1 MTGLIFWNSEVLCM
15 EKSRKADFV
24 ERSEWTGCADGSR
37 IVVKAGT
44 ALLTGGGEH
53 IDIEVIAALVGQL
66 ARLHSRGSEMLLVSS
81 GAIAAGRRVLGVS
94 AEGNNLPLK
103 QALAAVGQGH
113 LMHTYEQLFSWQ
125 QIPIAQGLISQR
137 DISDRLGYIN
147 IRNALMELAR
157 RRVVPIINE
166 NDVVAIE
173 ELSGEVFGDNDR
185 LSALVANLVDADLLI
200 IVGSVGGLYTAD
212 PGIDPD
218 ARLIPVVERVSEEE
232 VHRLGGPSLD
242 ALGRGGMRT
251 KLQAARM
258 AANSG
263 VDVFIAN
270 GRTPNVIER
279 IAGGEH
285 LGTYFPAR
293 GGRMESRKRW
303 MLSGLSIK
311 GQIGVDDG
319 AARVLQRRH
328 GSLLPAGIVATDG
341 AFRRGDLVSI
351 VDGESVQVGLGITN
365 YSARE
370 VAEIKGKHSRHI
382 ADILGVT
389 YGDEVVHRNNM
400 VIV

>member
-1 MTGLIFWNSEVLCM
+1 MDSQRLRVTCALKPQDSTAT
-15 EKSRKADFV
+15 SP
-24 ERSEWTGCADGSR
+24 STWTGCADGSR
-37 IVVKAGT
+37 IVCGSRVVVKAGT

-53 IDIEVIAALVGQL
+53 IDIEVVAALVGQI

-81 GAIAAGRRVLGVS
+81 GAVAAGRRVLGVS
-94 AEGNNLPLK
+94 NEGSNLPLK

-125 QIPIAQGLISQR
+125 DIPIAQGLISQR

-173 ELSGEVFGDNDR
+173 ELAGDVFGDNDR

-212 PGIDPD
+212 PNIDVD
-218 ARLIPVVERVSEEE
+218 ARLIPVVERVSDE
-232 VHRLGGPSLD
+232 VQRLGGPSLD

-251 KLQAARM
+251 KLEAARM

-285 LGTYFPAR
+285 LGTYFPKR
-293 GGRMESRKRW
+293 VDSVESRKRW

-311 GQIGVDDG
+311 GEIGIDDG
-319 AARVLQRRH
+319 AARVLQRRN
-328 GSLLPAGIVATDG
+328 GSLLPAGITETNGVFG
-341 AFRRGDLVSI
+341 RGDLVS
-351 VDGESVQVGLGITN
+351 N
-365 YSARE
+365 HRE
-370 VAEIKGKHSRHI
+370 R
-382 ADILGVT
+382 
-389 YGDEVVHRNNM
+389 
-400 VIV
+400 

>member
-1 MTGLIFWNSEVLCM
+1 MLTRQGLDEAISSNW
-15 EKSRKADFV
+15 A
-24 ERSEWTGCADGSR
+24 GCLDGSR

-44 ALLTGGGEH
+44 ALLTGGGAH
-53 IDIEVIAALVGQL
+53 IDIEVLASLVGQI
-66 ARLHSRGSEMLLVSS
+66 ARLHSLGNEMLLVSS
-81 GAIAAGRRVLGVS
+81 GAVAAGRRVLGVS
-94 AEGNNLPLK
+94 SESGNLPLK

-125 QIPIAQGLISQR
+125 HIPIAQGLISQR

-157 RRVVPIINE
+157 LRVVPIINE

-200 IVGSVGGLYTAD
+200 ILGSVDGLFTAD
-212 PGIDPD
+212 PNIDPD
-218 ARLIPVVERVSEEE
+218 ARLISVVERVTDEE
-232 VHRLGGPSLD
+232 VSRLGGPSLD

-263 VDVFIAN
+263 VNVFIAN
-270 GRTPNVIER
+270 GRKPNVIER
-279 IAGGEH
+279 IAAGEH

-293 GGRMESRKRW
+293 VERIESRKRW
-303 MLSGLSIK
+303 MLSGLSVK
-311 GQIGVDDG
+311 GEIGVDDG
-319 AARVLQRRH
+319 AVRVLQRRH
-328 GSLLPAGIVATDG
+328 GSLLPAGIISTDG
-341 AFRRGDLVSI
+341 MFQRGDLVSI
-351 VDGESVQVGLGITN
+351 VSVDNVQIGMGITN
-365 YSARE
+365 YSSAE
-370 VAEIKGKHSRHI
+370 VAEIKGKHSQYI
-382 ADILGVT
+382 SDILGVT

>member
-1 MTGLIFWNSEVLCM
+1 ML
-15 EKSRKADFV
+15 KSQESAASTSSK
-24 ERSEWTGCADGSR
+24 WTGCADGSR

-53 IDIEVIAALVGQL
+53 IDIEVMAALVGQI
-66 ARLHSRGSEMLLVSS
+66 ARLHSQGSEMLLVSS
-81 GAIAAGRRVLGVS
+81 GAVAAGRRVLGVS
-94 AEGNNLPLK
+94 AEGSNLPLK

-173 ELSGEVFGDNDR
+173 ELTGEVFGDNDR
-185 LSALVANLVDADLLI
+185 LSALVANLVDADLLV

-212 PGIDPD
+212 PSIDPA
-218 ARLIPVVERVSEEE
+218 ARLIPVVERLTEED
-232 VHRLGGPSLD
+232 VQSLGGPSLD

-251 KLQAARM
+251 KLQAAQM

-263 VDVFIAN
+263 VDVLIAN

-285 LGTYFPAR
+285 LGTFFPKR
-293 GGRMESRKRW
+293 VGSVESRKRW

-311 GQIGVDDG
+311 GEIGIDDG
-319 AARVLQRRH
+319 AVRVLQRRN
-328 GSLLPAGIVATDG
+328 GSLLPAGITEANG
-341 AFRRGDLVSI
+341 MFGRGDLVSI
-351 VDGESVQVGLGITN
+351 VNGNSVQVGLGITN
-365 YSARE
+365 YSVAE
-370 VAEIKGKHSRHI
+370 VAAIKGRHSRYI

>member
-1 MTGLIFWNSEVLCM
+1 M
-15 EKSRKADFV
+15 
-24 ERSEWTGCADGSR
+24 
-37 IVVKAGT
+37 KAGT

-53 IDIEVIAALVGQL
+53 IDIEVMAALVGQI

-81 GAIAAGRRVLGVS
+81 GAVAAGRRVLGVS
-94 AEGNNLPLK
+94 NEGSNLPLK

-125 QIPIAQGLISQR
+125 RIPIAQGLISQR

-147 IRNALMELAR
+147 IRNALTELAR

-200 IVGSVGGLYTAD
+200 IVGSVDGLYTAD
-212 PGIDPD
+212 PSIDPD
-218 ARLIPVVERVSEEE
+218 ARLIPLVERLKDTE
-232 VHRLGGPSLD
+232 VQSLGGPSLD

-251 KLQAARM
+251 KLQAAQM
-258 AANSG
+258 ATNSG

-279 IAGGEH
+279 IAEGEH
-285 LGTYFPAR
+285 LGTFFSKR
-293 GGRMESRKRW
+293 VGSVESRKRW

-311 GQIGVDDG
+311 GEIGIDDG
-319 AARVLQRRH
+319 AVRVLRRRH
-328 GSLLPAGIVATDG
+328 GSLLPAGITQANG
-341 AFRRGDLVSI
+341 MFGRGDLVSI
-351 VDGESVQVGLGITN
+351 VSAKSVQVGLGITN
-365 YSARE
+365 YSASE
-370 VAEIKGKHSRHI
+370 VAAIKGKHSRHI

>member
-1 MTGLIFWNSEVLCM
+1 ML
-15 EKSRKADFV
+15 KSQEFSAPTSSK
-24 ERSEWTGCADGSR
+24 WTGCAAGSR

-53 IDIEVIAALVGQL
+53 IDIEVVAALVGQI

-81 GAIAAGRRVLGVS
+81 GAVAAGRRVLGVS
-94 AEGNNLPLK
+94 NEGSNLPLK

-125 QIPIAQGLISQR
+125 DIPIAQGLISQR

-173 ELSGEVFGDNDR
+173 ELTGEVFGDNDR
-185 LSALVANLVDADLLI
+185 LSALVANLVDADVLI
-200 IVGSVGGLYTAD
+200 IVGSVGGLYTSD
-212 PGIDPD
+212 PNIDAD
-218 ARLIPVVERVSEEE
+218 ARLIPVVERVSDE
-232 VHRLGGPSLD
+232 VQRLGGPSLD

-251 KLQAARM
+251 KLEAARM

-285 LGTYFPAR
+285 LGTYFPKR
-293 GGRMESRKRW
+293 VDSVESRKRW

-311 GQIGVDDG
+311 GEIGIDDG
-319 AARVLQRRH
+319 AARVLQRRN
-328 GSLLPAGIVATDG
+328 GSLLPAGITQANG
-341 AFRRGDLVSI
+341 MFGRGDLVSI
-351 VDGESVQVGLGITN
+351 VNGKSVQVGLGITN
-365 YSARE
+365 YSAAE
-370 VAEIKGKHSRHI
+370 VGAIKGKHSRHI

>member
-1 MTGLIFWNSEVLCM
+1 MLKPQDSTATTPSTW
-15 EKSRKADFV
+15 A
-24 ERSEWTGCADGSR
+24 GCADGSR

-53 IDIEVIAALVGQL
+53 IDIEVMAALVGQI

-81 GAIAAGRRVLGVS
+81 GAVAAGRRVLGVS
-94 AEGNNLPLK
+94 DEGGNLPLK

-125 QIPIAQGLISQR
+125 DIPIAQGLISQR

-173 ELSGEVFGDNDR
+173 ELAGDVFGDNDR

-212 PGIDPD
+212 PNIDES
-218 ARLIPVVERVSEEE
+218 ARLIPVVKRVSEE
-232 VHRLGGPSLD
+232 VQRLGGPSLD

-251 KLQAARM
+251 KLEAARM

-279 IAGGEH
+279 IASGEH
-285 LGTYFPAR
+285 LGTYFPKR
-293 GGRMESRKRW
+293 VDSVESRKRW
-303 MLSGLSIK
+303 MLSGLSLK
-311 GQIGVDDG
+311 GEIGIDDG
-319 AARVLQRRH
+319 AARVLQRRN
-328 GSLLPAGIVATDG
+328 GSLLPAGITQANG
-341 AFRRGDLVSI
+341 MFGRGDLVSI
-351 VDGESVQVGLGITN
+351 VNGKSIQVGLGITN
-365 YSARE
+365 YSAAE
-370 VAEIKGKHSRHI
+370 VAAIKGKHSRHI

>member
-1 MTGLIFWNSEVLCM
+1 ML
-15 EKSRKADFV
+15 KAQD
-24 ERSEWTGCADGSR
+24 STATTPSAWAGCADGSR
-37 IVVKAGT
+37 VVVKAGT

-53 IDIEVIAALVGQL
+53 IDIEVVAALVGQI

-81 GAIAAGRRVLGVS
+81 GAVAAGRRVLGVS
-94 AEGNNLPLK
+94 NEGSNLPLK

-125 QIPIAQGLISQR
+125 DIPIAQGLISQR

-173 ELSGEVFGDNDR
+173 ELAGDVFGDNDR

-212 PGIDPD
+212 PNIDVD
-218 ARLIPVVERVSEEE
+218 ARLIPVVERVSDE
-232 VHRLGGPSLD
+232 VQRLGGPSLD

-251 KLQAARM
+251 KLEAARM

-285 LGTYFPAR
+285 LGTFFPKR
-293 GGRMESRKRW
+293 VDSVESRKRW

-311 GQIGVDDG
+311 GEIGIDDG
-319 AARVLQRRH
+319 AARVLQRRN
-328 GSLLPAGIVATDG
+328 GSLLPAGITETNGVFG
-341 AFRRGDLVSI
+341 RGDLVSI
-351 VDGESVQVGLGITN
+351 VNGKSVQVGLGITN
-365 YSARE
+365 YSAAE
-370 VAEIKGKHSRHI
+370 VAEIKGRHSRHI

>member
-1 MTGLIFWNSEVLCM
+1 M
-15 EKSRKADFV
+15 
-24 ERSEWTGCADGSR
+24 
-37 IVVKAGT
+37 KAGT
-44 ALLTGGGEH
+44 ALLTSGGEH
-53 IDIEVIAALVGQL
+53 IDIEVLATLVGQI
-66 ARLHSRGSEMLLVSS
+66 ARLHSRGNEVLLVSS
-81 GAIAAGRRVLGVS
+81 GAVAAGRRVLGVS
-94 AEGNNLPLK
+94 AESGNLPLK

-200 IVGSVGGLYTAD
+200 ILGSVDGLFTAD
-212 PGIDPD
+212 PNIDAD
-218 ARLIPVVERVSEEE
+218 ARLIPVVERVTESD
-232 VHRLGGPSLD
+232 VKTLGGPSLD

-251 KLQAARM
+251 KLEAARM

-263 VDVFIAN
+263 VNVFIAN
-270 GRTPNVIER
+270 GRSPNVVER
-279 IAGGEH
+279 IADGEH
-285 LGTYFPAR
+285 LGTFFPAR
-293 GGRMESRKRW
+293 GGSVESRKRW

-311 GQIGVDDG
+311 GKIGVDDG
-319 AARVLQRRH
+319 AARVLQRQS
-328 GSLLPAGIVATDG
+328 GSLLPAGIVAADG
-341 AFRRGDLVSI
+341 VFRRGDLVSI
-351 VDGESVQVGLGITN
+351 VNGDSVQIGMGITN
-365 YSARE
+365 YSAAE
-370 VAEIKGKHSRHI
+370 VGAIKGRHSRHI

>member
-1 MTGLIFWNSEVLCM
+1 MLKPQDSTATSP
-15 EKSRKADFV
+15 ST
-24 ERSEWTGCADGSR
+24 WTGCADGSR

-53 IDIEVIAALVGQL
+53 IDIEVVAALVGQI

-81 GAIAAGRRVLGVS
+81 GAVAAGRRVLGVS
-94 AEGNNLPLK
+94 NEGSNLPLK

-125 QIPIAQGLISQR
+125 DIPIAQGLISQR

-173 ELSGEVFGDNDR
+173 ELAGDVFGDNDR

-212 PGIDPD
+212 PNIDVD
-218 ARLIPVVERVSEEE
+218 ARLIPVVERVSDE
-232 VHRLGGPSLD
+232 VQRLGGPSLD

-251 KLQAARM
+251 KLEAARM

-285 LGTYFPAR
+285 LGTYFPKR
-293 GGRMESRKRW
+293 VDSVESRKRW

-311 GQIGVDDG
+311 GEIGIDDG
-319 AARVLQRRH
+319 AASVLQRRN
-328 GSLLPAGIVATDG
+328 GSLLPAGITETNGVFG
-341 AFRRGDLVSI
+341 RGDLVSI
-351 VDGESVQVGLGITN
+351 VNGKSVQVGLGITN
-365 YSARE
+365 YSAAE
-370 VAEIKGKHSRHI
+370 VAEIKGRHSRHI

>member
-1 MTGLIFWNSEVLCM
+1 MLRPHESAASAPS
-15 EKSRKADFV
+15 K
-24 ERSEWTGCADGSR
+24 WTGCADGCR
-37 IVVKAGT
+37 VVVKAGT

-53 IDIEVIAALVGQL
+53 IDIEVMAALVGQI
-66 ARLHSRGSEMLLVSS
+66 ARLHSRGNEILLVSS
-81 GAIAAGRRVLGVS
+81 GAVAAGRRVLGVS
-94 AEGNNLPLK
+94 AEGSDLPLK

-200 IVGSVGGLYTAD
+200 ILGSVDGLFTAD
-212 PGIDPD
+212 PNIDAD
-218 ARLIPVVERVSEEE
+218 ARLIPVVERVTEND
-232 VHRLGGPSLD
+232 VKTLGGPSLD

-251 KLQAARM
+251 KLEAARM

-270 GRTPNVIER
+270 GRAPNVIER
-279 IAGGEH
+279 IADGEH
-285 LGTYFPAR
+285 LGTFFPAR
-293 GGRMESRKRW
+293 GGSVESRKRW

-311 GQIGVDDG
+311 GKIGIDDG
-319 AARVLQRRH
+319 AARVLQQQS
-328 GSLLPAGIVATDG
+328 GSLLPAGIVAADG

-351 VDGESVQVGLGITN
+351 VNGESAQIGMGITN
-365 YSARE
+365 YSAAE
-370 VAEIKGKHSRHI
+370 VGAIKGRHSRHI

>member
-1 MTGLIFWNSEVLCM
+1 MLKPQDSTATTPSTW
-15 EKSRKADFV
+15 A
-24 ERSEWTGCADGSR
+24 GCAGGSR

-53 IDIEVIAALVGQL
+53 IDIEVMAALVGQI

-81 GAIAAGRRVLGVS
+81 GAVAAGRRVLGVS
-94 AEGNNLPLK
+94 DEGGNLPLK

-125 QIPIAQGLISQR
+125 DIPIAQGLISQR

-173 ELSGEVFGDNDR
+173 ELAGDVFGDNDR

-212 PGIDPD
+212 PNIDAR
-218 ARLIPVVERVSEEE
+218 ARLIPVVKRVSEE
-232 VHRLGGPSLD
+232 VQRLGGPSLD

-251 KLQAARM
+251 KLEAARM

-285 LGTYFPAR
+285 LGTYFPKR
-293 GGRMESRKRW
+293 VDSVESRKRW
-303 MLSGLSIK
+303 MLSGLSLK
-311 GQIGVDDG
+311 GEIGIDDG
-319 AARVLQRRH
+319 AARVLQRRN
-328 GSLLPAGIVATDG
+328 GSLLPAGITQANG
-341 AFRRGDLVSI
+341 MFGRGDLVSI
-351 VDGESVQVGLGITN
+351 VNGKSIQVGLGITN
-365 YSARE
+365 YSAAE
-370 VAEIKGKHSRHI
+370 VAAIKGKHSRHI

>member
-1 MTGLIFWNSEVLCM
+1 MLKPRDSTPTIPSTW
-15 EKSRKADFV
+15 A
-24 ERSEWTGCADGSR
+24 GCADGGR

-53 IDIEVIAALVGQL
+53 IDIEVVAALVGQI
-66 ARLHSRGSEMLLVSS
+66 ARLHSRGNEMLLVSS
-81 GAIAAGRRVLGVS
+81 GAVAAGRRVLGVS
-94 AEGNNLPLK
+94 NEGSNLPLK

-125 QIPIAQGLISQR
+125 DIPIAQGLISQR

-173 ELSGEVFGDNDR
+173 ELTGEVFGDNDR

-212 PGIDPD
+212 PNIDAD
-218 ARLIPVVERVSEEE
+218 ARLIPVVERVSDE
-232 VHRLGGPSLD
+232 VRRLGGPSLD

-251 KLQAARM
+251 KLEAARM

-285 LGTYFPAR
+285 LGTFFPKR
-293 GGRMESRKRW
+293 VDSVESRKRW

-311 GQIGVDDG
+311 GEIGIDDG
-319 AARVLQRRH
+319 AARVLQRRN
-328 GSLLPAGIVATDG
+328 GSLLPAGITETNG
-341 AFRRGDLVSI
+341 LFGRGDLVSI
-351 VDGESVQVGLGITN
+351 VDGKSVQVGLGITN
-365 YSARE
+365 YSAAE
-370 VAEIKGKHSRHI
+370 VAEIKGRHSRHI

>member
-1 MTGLIFWNSEVLCM
+1 MLKPQESATTAPA
-15 EKSRKADFV
+15 K
-24 ERSEWTGCADGSR
+24 WTGCANDSR

-53 IDIEVIAALVGQL
+53 IDIEVMAALVGQI

-81 GAIAAGRRVLGVS
+81 GAVAAGRRVLGVS
-94 AEGNNLPLK
+94 DEGGNLPLK

-185 LSALVANLVDADLLI
+185 LSALVANLVDADVLL

-212 PGIDPD
+212 PSIDPD
-218 ARLIPVVERVSEEE
+218 ARLIPVVERLTEE
-232 VHRLGGPSLD
+232 VQSLGGPSLD

-251 KLQAARM
+251 KLQAAQM

-279 IAGGEH
+279 IADGEH
-285 LGTYFPAR
+285 LGTFFPKR
-293 GGRMESRKRW
+293 VGSVESRKRW

-311 GQIGVDDG
+311 GEIGIDDG
-319 AARVLQRRH
+319 AVRVLQRRH
-328 GSLLPAGIVATDG
+328 GSLLPAGITKTNG
-341 AFRRGDLVSI
+341 MFGRGDLVSI
-351 VDGESVQVGLGITN
+351 VNGKSAQVGLGITN
-365 YSARE
+365 YSAAE
-370 VAEIKGKHSRHI
+370 VAAIKGKHSRHI

-400 VIV
+400 VVV

>member
-1 MTGLIFWNSEVLCM
+1 MLKPQDSVATIPSTWS
-15 EKSRKADFV
+15 
-24 ERSEWTGCADGSR
+24 GCADGSR

-53 IDIEVIAALVGQL
+53 IDIEVVAALVGQI

-81 GAIAAGRRVLGVS
+81 GAVAAGRRVLGVS
-94 AEGNNLPLK
+94 NEGSNLPLK

-125 QIPIAQGLISQR
+125 DIPIAQGLISQR

-173 ELSGEVFGDNDR
+173 ELTGEVFGDNDR

-212 PGIDPD
+212 PNINAD
-218 ARLIPVVERVSEEE
+218 ARLIPVVERVSDE
-232 VHRLGGPSLD
+232 VQRLGGPSLD

-251 KLQAARM
+251 KLEAARM

-285 LGTYFPAR
+285 LGTYFPKR
-293 GGRMESRKRW
+293 VDSVESRKRW

-311 GQIGVDDG
+311 GEIGIDDG
-319 AARVLQRRH
+319 AARVLQRRN
-328 GSLLPAGIVATDG
+328 GSLLPAGITETNGVFG
-341 AFRRGDLVSI
+341 RGDLVSI
-351 VDGESVQVGLGITN
+351 VNGKSVQVGLGITN
-365 YSARE
+365 YSAAE
-370 VAEIKGKHSRHI
+370 VSAIKGKHSRHI

>member
-1 MTGLIFWNSEVLCM
+1 ML
-15 EKSRKADFV
+15 KSQESTATTPSK
-24 ERSEWTGCADGSR
+24 WTGCVAGSR

-53 IDIEVIAALVGQL
+53 IDIEVMAALVGQI

-81 GAIAAGRRVLGVS
+81 GAVAAGRRVLGVS
-94 AEGNNLPLK
+94 DEGSNLPLK

-173 ELSGEVFGDNDR
+173 ELTGEVFGDNDR

-212 PGIDPD
+212 PNINAD
-218 ARLIPVVERVSEEE
+218 ARLIPVVERVSDE
-232 VHRLGGPSLD
+232 VQRLGGPSLD

-251 KLQAARM
+251 KLEAARM

-285 LGTYFPAR
+285 LGTYFPKR
-293 GGRMESRKRW
+293 VDSVESRKRW

-311 GQIGVDDG
+311 GEIGIDDG
-319 AARVLQRRH
+319 AARVLQRRN
-328 GSLLPAGIVATDG
+328 GSLLPAGITETNG
-341 AFRRGDLVSI
+341 LFGRGDLVSI
-351 VDGESVQVGLGITN
+351 VNGKSVQVGLGITN
-365 YSARE
+365 YSAAE
-370 VAEIKGKHSRHI
+370 VAVIKGKHSRHI

>member
-1 MTGLIFWNSEVLCM
+1 MLKPQDSTATTPSAW
-15 EKSRKADFV
+15 A
-24 ERSEWTGCADGSR
+24 GCADGSR

-53 IDIEVIAALVGQL
+53 IDIEVVAALVGQI

-81 GAIAAGRRVLGVS
+81 GAVAAGRRVLGVS
-94 AEGNNLPLK
+94 NEGSNLPLK

-125 QIPIAQGLISQR
+125 DIPIAQGLISQR

-173 ELSGEVFGDNDR
+173 ELAGDVFGDNDR

-212 PGIDPD
+212 PNIDED
-218 ARLIPVVERVSEEE
+218 ARLIPVVERVSDE
-232 VHRLGGPSLD
+232 VQRLGGPSLD

-251 KLQAARM
+251 KLEAARM

-270 GRTPNVIER
+270 GKTPNVIER

-285 LGTYFPAR
+285 LGTFFPKR
-293 GGRMESRKRW
+293 VDSVESRKRW

-311 GQIGVDDG
+311 GEIGIDDG
-319 AARVLQRRH
+319 AARVLQRRN
-328 GSLLPAGIVATDG
+328 GSLLPAGITETNGVFG
-341 AFRRGDLVSI
+341 RGDLVSI
-351 VDGESVQVGLGITN
+351 VNGKSVQVGLGITN
-365 YSARE
+365 YSAAE
-370 VAEIKGKHSRHI
+370 VAEIKGRHSRHI

>member
-1 MTGLIFWNSEVLCM
+1 MLKPQDSTATTPST
-15 EKSRKADFV
+15 
-24 ERSEWTGCADGSR
+24 WTGCADGSR

-53 IDIEVIAALVGQL
+53 IDIEVVAALVGQI

-81 GAIAAGRRVLGVS
+81 GAVAAGRRVLGVS
-94 AEGNNLPLK
+94 DEGGNLPLK

-125 QIPIAQGLISQR
+125 DIPIAQGLISQR

-173 ELSGEVFGDNDR
+173 ELAGDVFGDNDR

-212 PGIDPD
+212 PNIDEG
-218 ARLIPVVERVSEEE
+218 ARLIPVVKRVSEE
-232 VHRLGGPSLD
+232 VQRLGGPSLD

-251 KLQAARM
+251 KLEAARM

-279 IAGGEH
+279 IAEWRAPRDV
-285 LGTYFPAR
+285 LPEA
-293 GGRMESRKRW
+293 GR
-303 MLSGLSIK
+303 
-311 GQIGVDDG
+311 
-319 AARVLQRRH
+319 
-328 GSLLPAGIVATDG
+328 
-341 AFRRGDLVSI
+341 
-351 VDGESVQVGLGITN
+351 
-365 YSARE
+365 
-370 VAEIKGKHSRHI
+370 
-382 ADILGVT
+382 
-389 YGDEVVHRNNM
+389 
-400 VIV
+400 

>member
-1 MTGLIFWNSEVLCM
+1 ML
-15 EKSRKADFV
+15 KSQESTASK
-24 ERSEWTGCADGSR
+24 SSKWTGCADGSR

-53 IDIEVIAALVGQL
+53 IDIEVMAALVGQI

-81 GAIAAGRRVLGVS
+81 GAVAAGRRVLGVS
-94 AEGNNLPLK
+94 AEGSNLPLK

-173 ELSGEVFGDNDR
+173 ELTGEVFGDNDR
-185 LSALVANLVDADLLI
+185 LSALVGNLVDADLLV

-212 PGIDPD
+212 PSIDPA
-218 ARLIPVVERVSEEE
+218 ARLIPVVERLTEED
-232 VHRLGGPSLD
+232 VQSLGGPSLD

-251 KLQAARM
+251 KLQAAQM

-270 GRTPNVIER
+270 GKTPNVIER

-285 LGTYFPAR
+285 LGTFFPKR
-293 GGRMESRKRW
+293 VRSVESRKRW
-303 MLSGLSIK
+303 MISGLSIK
-311 GQIGVDDG
+311 GEIGIDDG
-319 AARVLQRRH
+319 AVRVLQRGN
-328 GSLLPAGIVATDG
+328 GSLLPAGITEANG
-341 AFRRGDLVSI
+341 MFGRGDLVSI
-351 VDGESVQVGLGITN
+351 VNGSSVQVGLGITN
-365 YSARE
+365 YSAAE
-370 VAEIKGKHSRHI
+370 VAAIKGRHSRYI

>member
-1 MTGLIFWNSEVLCM
+1 MTEITSARW
-15 EKSRKADFV
+15 A
-24 ERSEWTGCADGSR
+24 GCADGGR

-44 ALLTGGGEH
+44 ALLTGGGEY
-53 IDIEVIAALVGQL
+53 IDIEVMAGLVRQI
-66 ARLHSRGSEMLLVSS
+66 ARLHSCGSELLLVSS
-81 GAIAAGRRVLGVS
+81 GAVAAGRRALGVAS
-94 AEGNNLPLK
+94 EGGSLPLK

-125 QIPIAQGLISQR
+125 RIPIAQGLISQR

-157 RRVVPIINE
+157 LRVVPIINE

-173 ELSGEVFGDNDR
+173 ELTGEVFGDNDR

-200 IVGSVGGLYTAD
+200 ILGSVDGLFTAD
-212 PGIDPD
+212 PNIDPD
-218 ARLIPVVERVSEEE
+218 ARLIPVVERITEE
-232 VHRLGGPSLD
+232 VVDALGGPSPD

-270 GRTPNVIER
+270 GRTPNAIER

-285 LGTYFPAR
+285 VGTYFPAR
-293 GGRMESRKRW
+293 RGRMESRKRW
-303 MLSGLSIK
+303 ILSGLSVK
-311 GQIGVDDG
+311 GEIGVDDG

-328 GSLLPAGIVATDG
+328 GSLLPAGIVATTG
-341 AFRRGDLVSI
+341 MFRRGDLVSI
-351 VDGESVQVGLGITN
+351 VNEERAQIGMGITN
-365 YSARE
+365 YSAAE

>member
-1 MTGLIFWNSEVLCM
+1 MLKPQDSTATYPSNWS
-15 EKSRKADFV
+15 
-24 ERSEWTGCADGSR
+24 GCADGSR

-53 IDIEVIAALVGQL
+53 IDIEVVAALVGQI

-81 GAIAAGRRVLGVS
+81 GAVAAGRRVLGVS
-94 AEGNNLPLK
+94 NEGSNLPLK

-125 QIPIAQGLISQR
+125 DIPIAQGLISQR
-137 DISDRLGYIN
+137 DIADRLGYIN

-157 RRVVPIINE
+157 RRVVPIVNE

-173 ELSGEVFGDNDR
+173 ELTGEVFGDNDR

-212 PGIDPD
+212 PNIDAD
-218 ARLIPVVERVSEEE
+218 ARLIPVVERVSDE
-232 VHRLGGPSLD
+232 VQRLGGPSLD

-251 KLQAARM
+251 KLEAARM

-285 LGTYFPAR
+285 LGTYFPKR
-293 GGRMESRKRW
+293 VDSVESRKRW

-311 GQIGVDDG
+311 GEIGVDDG
-319 AARVLQRRH
+319 AVRVLQRRN
-328 GSLLPAGIVATDG
+328 GSLLPAGITETNG
-341 AFRRGDLVSI
+341 LFGRGDLVSI
-351 VDGESVQVGLGITN
+351 VNGKSVQVGLGITN
-365 YSARE
+365 YSAAE
-370 VAEIKGKHSRHI
+370 VAAIKGKHSRHI

>member
-1 MTGLIFWNSEVLCM
+1 MLRPQDF
-15 EKSRKADFV
+15 ADTTP
-24 ERSEWTGCADGSR
+24 SGWKGCADGSR

-53 IDIEVIAALVGQL
+53 IDIEVIAALVGQI
-66 ARLHSRGSEMLLVSS
+66 ARLHSRGNEMLLVSS
-81 GAIAAGRRVLGVS
+81 GAVAAGRRVLGVS
-94 AEGNNLPLK
+94 EEGSNLPLK

-113 LMHTYEQLFSWQ
+113 LMHTYEQMFSWQ

-147 IRNALMELAR
+147 IRNALTELAR

-200 IVGSVGGLYTAD
+200 IVGSVDGLYTAD
-212 PGIDPD
+212 PGIDPK
-218 ARLIPVVERVSEEE
+218 AQLIPVVERVTEAEIKS
-232 VHRLGGPSLD
+232 LGGPSLD

-251 KLQAARM
+251 KLQAAQM

-263 VDVFIAN
+263 VDVFITN

-279 IAGGEH
+279 IADGEH
-285 LGTYFPAR
+285 LGTLFPKR
-293 GGRMESRKRW
+293 VGSMESRKRW

-311 GQIGVDDG
+311 GEIGIDDG

-328 GSLLPAGIVATDG
+328 GSLLPAGITETNGVFG
-341 AFRRGDLVSI
+341 RGDLVSI
-351 VDGESVQVGLGITN
+351 VNGKSVQVGFGITN
-365 YSARE
+365 YSAVE

>member
-1 MTGLIFWNSEVLCM
+1 MLKPQDSTATTPST
-15 EKSRKADFV
+15 
-24 ERSEWTGCADGSR
+24 WTGCADGSR

-53 IDIEVIAALVGQL
+53 IDIEVVAALVGQI

-81 GAIAAGRRVLGVS
+81 GAVAAGRRVLGVS
-94 AEGNNLPLK
+94 NEGSNLPLK

-125 QIPIAQGLISQR
+125 DIPIAQGLISQR

-173 ELSGEVFGDNDR
+173 ELAGDVFGDNDR

-212 PGIDPD
+212 PNIDES
-218 ARLIPVVERVSEEE
+218 ARLIPVVKRVSEE
-232 VHRLGGPSLD
+232 VQRLGGPSLD

-251 KLQAARM
+251 KLEAARM

-279 IAGGEH
+279 IASGEH
-285 LGTYFPAR
+285 LGTYFPKR
-293 GGRMESRKRW
+293 VDSVESRKRW
-303 MLSGLSIK
+303 MLSGLSLK
-311 GQIGVDDG
+311 GEIGIDDG
-319 AARVLQRRH
+319 AARVLQRRN
-328 GSLLPAGIVATDG
+328 GSLLPAGITQANG
-341 AFRRGDLVSI
+341 MFGRGDLVSI
-351 VDGESVQVGLGITN
+351 VNGKSIQVGLGITN
-365 YSARE
+365 YSAAE
-370 VAEIKGKHSRHI
+370 VAAIKGKHSRHI

>member
-1 MTGLIFWNSEVLCM
+1 MLKPRDSTATSPSAWSGS
-15 EKSRKADFV
+15 
-24 ERSEWTGCADGSR
+24 ADGSR

-53 IDIEVIAALVGQL
+53 IDIEVVAALVGQI

-81 GAIAAGRRVLGVS
+81 GAVAAGRRVLGVS
-94 AEGNNLPLK
+94 NEGSNLPLK

-125 QIPIAQGLISQR
+125 DIPIAQGLISQR

-173 ELSGEVFGDNDR
+173 ELTGEVFGDNDR

-212 PGIDPD
+212 PNIDAD
-218 ARLIPVVERVSEEE
+218 ARLIPVVERVSDE
-232 VHRLGGPSLD
+232 VQRLGGPSLD

-251 KLQAARM
+251 KLEAARM

-285 LGTYFPAR
+285 LGTFFPKR
-293 GGRMESRKRW
+293 VDSVESRKRW

-311 GQIGVDDG
+311 GEIGIDDG
-319 AARVLQRRH
+319 AARVLQRRN
-328 GSLLPAGIVATDG
+328 GSLLPAGITETDG
-341 AFRRGDLVSI
+341 VFGRGDLVSI
-351 VDGESVQVGLGITN
+351 VNGKSVQVGLGITN
-365 YSARE
+365 YSAAE
-370 VAEIKGKHSRHI
+370 VSAIKGKHSRHI

>member
-1 MTGLIFWNSEVLCM
+1 MLKPQDS
-15 EKSRKADFV
+15 ADTTTSKWKGYP
-24 ERSEWTGCADGSR
+24 EGSR

-53 IDIEVIAALVGQL
+53 IDIEALAALVRQI
-66 ARLHSRGSEMLLVSS
+66 AQLHSRGNEMLLVSS
-81 GAIAAGRRVLGVS
+81 GAVAAGRRVLGVTD
-94 AEGNNLPLK
+94 EGNNLPLK

-212 PGIDPD
+212 PIIDPK
-218 ARLIPVVERVSEEE
+218 AQLIPVVERLTEEE
-232 VHRLGGPSLD
+232 IQSLGGPSID

-251 KLQAARM
+251 KLQAAQM

-270 GRTPNVIER
+270 GKTPNVIER
-279 IAGGEH
+279 IAAGEH
-285 LGTYFPAR
+285 LGTFFPKR
-293 GGRMESRKRW
+293 VRSVESRKRW

-311 GQIGVDDG
+311 GEIEIDDG
-319 AARVLQRRH
+319 AARVLRRRH
-328 GSLLPAGIVATDG
+328 GSLLPAGITETNG
-341 AFRRGDLVSI
+341 MFGRGDLVSI
-351 VDGESVQVGLGITN
+351 VNGKSMQVGLGITN
-365 YSARE
+365 YSAAE

-382 ADILGVT
+382 TDILGVT

>member
-1 MTGLIFWNSEVLCM
+1 ML
-15 EKSRKADFV
+15 KSQESTATTSSK
-24 ERSEWTGCADGSR
+24 WTGCAAGSR

-53 IDIEVIAALVGQL
+53 IDIEVMAALVGQI

-81 GAIAAGRRVLGVS
+81 GAVAAGRRVLGVS
-94 AEGNNLPLK
+94 DEGSNLPLK
-103 QALAAVGQGH
+103 QALAAVGQSH

-173 ELSGEVFGDNDR
+173 ELTGEVFGDNDR
-185 LSALVANLVDADLLI
+185 LSALVANLVDADLLV

-212 PGIDPD
+212 PSIDPD
-218 ARLIPVVERVSEEE
+218 ARLIPLVERVTEEE
-232 VHRLGGPSLD
+232 VRSLGGPSPD

-263 VDVFIAN
+263 VDVFISN

-279 IAGGEH
+279 IANGEH
-285 LGTYFPAR
+285 LGTFFPAR
-293 GGRMESRKRW
+293 GGGLESRKRW

-311 GQIGVDDG
+311 GEIGIDDG
-319 AARVLQRRH
+319 AARVLQRRN
-328 GSLLPAGIVATDG
+328 GSLLPAGIVTANG
-341 AFRRGDLVSI
+341 LFRRGDLVSI
-351 VDGESVQVGLGITN
+351 VNGESVQIGMGITN
-365 YSARE
+365 YSAAE
-370 VAEIKGKHSRHI
+370 VSEIKGKHSRHI
-382 ADILGVT
+382 ADILGLT

>member
-1 MTGLIFWNSEVLCM
+1 MLKPRTSTAISSSSWS
-15 EKSRKADFV
+15 
-24 ERSEWTGCADGSR
+24 GCADGSR

-53 IDIEVIAALVGQL
+53 IDIEVMAALVGQI
-66 ARLHSRGSEMLLVSS
+66 ARLHSQESEMLLVSS
-81 GAIAAGRRVLGVS
+81 GAVAAGRRVLGITE
-94 AEGNNLPLK
+94 EGGNLPLK

-125 QIPIAQGLISQR
+125 DIPIAQGLISQR

-173 ELSGEVFGDNDR
+173 ELAGEVFGDNDR

-200 IVGSVGGLYTAD
+200 ILGRVDGLFTAD
-212 PGIDPD
+212 PNVDPD
-218 ARLIPVVERVSEEE
+218 AHLIPLVERITEDE
-232 VHRLGGPSLD
+232 VDRLGGPSLD

-251 KLQAARM
+251 KLEAARM

-270 GRTPNVIER
+270 GRTPDVIER
-279 IAGGEH
+279 IVDGEH
-285 LGTYFPAR
+285 LGTFFPR
-293 GGRMESRKRW
+293 RVGSVESRKRW

-311 GQIGVDDG
+311 GEIGVDDG
-319 AARVLQRRH
+319 AVRVLQRRN
-328 GSLLPAGIVATDG
+328 GSLLPAGIVAAEG

-351 VDGESVQVGLGITN
+351 VNGNSVQVGLGITN
-365 YSARE
+365 YSATE
-370 VAEIKGKHSRHI
+370 VAAIKGRHSRHI
-382 ADILGVT
+382 SDILGVT

>member
-1 MTGLIFWNSEVLCM
+1 ML
-15 EKSRKADFV
+15 KSRESAANT
-24 ERSEWTGCADGSR
+24 SSQWTGCADGGR

-53 IDIEVIAALVGQL
+53 IDIEVMAALVGQI

-81 GAIAAGRRVLGVS
+81 GAVAAGRRVLGVS
-94 AEGNNLPLK
+94 AEGSNLPLK

-137 DISDRLGYIN
+137 DISDRMGYIN

-173 ELSGEVFGDNDR
+173 ELTGEVFGDNDR
-185 LSALVANLVDADLLI
+185 LSALVANLVDADLLV

-212 PGIDPD
+212 PSIDPA
-218 ARLIPVVERVSEEE
+218 ARLIPVVERLTEED
-232 VHRLGGPSLD
+232 VQSLGGPSLD

-251 KLQAARM
+251 KLQAAQM

-285 LGTYFPAR
+285 LGTFFPKR
-293 GGRMESRKRW
+293 VGSVESRKRW

-311 GQIGVDDG
+311 GEIGIDDG
-319 AARVLQRRH
+319 AVRVLQRRN
-328 GSLLPAGIVATDG
+328 GSLLPAGITEANG
-341 AFRRGDLVSI
+341 MFGRGDLVSI
-351 VDGESVQVGLGITN
+351 VNGSSVQVGLGITN
-365 YSARE
+365 YSAAE
-370 VAEIKGKHSRHI
+370 VAAIKGRHSRYI

>member
-1 MTGLIFWNSEVLCM
+1 ML
-15 EKSRKADFV
+15 KSQETAATTSAK
-24 ERSEWTGCADGSR
+24 WTGCADGSR

-53 IDIEVIAALVGQL
+53 IDIEVMAALVGQI

-81 GAIAAGRRVLGVS
+81 GAVAAGRRVLGVS

-173 ELSGEVFGDNDR
+173 ELTGEVFGDNDR
-185 LSALVANLVDADLLI
+185 LSALVANLVDADVLI

-212 PGIDPD
+212 PSVDPT
-218 ARLIPVVERVSEEE
+218 ARLIPMVERLTEEE
-232 VHRLGGPSLD
+232 VQSLGGPSLD

-251 KLQAARM
+251 KLEAAQM

-279 IAGGEH
+279 IADGEH
-285 LGTYFPAR
+285 LGTFFPKR
-293 GGRMESRKRW
+293 VRSVESRKRW

-311 GQIGVDDG
+311 GEIGIDDG
-319 AARVLQRRH
+319 AVRVLQRRN
-328 GSLLPAGIVATDG
+328 GSLLPAGITQANG
-341 AFRRGDLVSI
+341 EFGRGDLVSI
-351 VDGESVQVGLGITN
+351 VNGKSVQVGFGITN
-365 YSARE
+365 YSAAE
-370 VAEIKGKHSRHI
+370 VAAIKGRHSRHI

>member
-1 MTGLIFWNSEVLCM
+1 MLKPQDSTATTPST
-15 EKSRKADFV
+15 
-24 ERSEWTGCADGSR
+24 WTGCADGSR

-53 IDIEVIAALVGQL
+53 IDIEVVAALVGQI

-81 GAIAAGRRVLGVS
+81 GAVAAGRRVLGVS
-94 AEGNNLPLK
+94 NEGSNLPLK

-125 QIPIAQGLISQR
+125 DIPIAQGLISQR

-173 ELSGEVFGDNDR
+173 ELAGDVFGDNDR

-212 PGIDPD
+212 PNIDER
-218 ARLIPVVERVSEEE
+218 ARLIPVVKRVSEE
-232 VHRLGGPSLD
+232 VQRLGGPSLD

-251 KLQAARM
+251 KLEAARM

-279 IAGGEH
+279 IASGEH
-285 LGTYFPAR
+285 LGTYFPKR
-293 GGRMESRKRW
+293 VDSVESRKRW
-303 MLSGLSIK
+303 MLSGLSLK
-311 GQIGVDDG
+311 GEIGIDDG
-319 AARVLQRRH
+319 AARVLQRRN
-328 GSLLPAGIVATDG
+328 GSLLPAGITQANG
-341 AFRRGDLVSI
+341 MFGRGDLVSI
-351 VDGESVQVGLGITN
+351 VNGKSVQVGLGITN
-365 YSARE
+365 YSAAE
-370 VAEIKGKHSRHI
+370 VAAIKGKHSRHI

>member
-1 MTGLIFWNSEVLCM
+1 MLKPQDSTATIPSIW
-15 EKSRKADFV
+15 A
-24 ERSEWTGCADGSR
+24 GCAGGSR

-53 IDIEVIAALVGQL
+53 IDIEVMAALVGQI

-81 GAIAAGRRVLGVS
+81 GAVAAGRRVLGVS
-94 AEGNNLPLK
+94 DEGGNLPLK

-125 QIPIAQGLISQR
+125 DIPIAQGLISQR

-173 ELSGEVFGDNDR
+173 ELAGDVFGDNDR

-212 PGIDPD
+212 PNIDER
-218 ARLIPVVERVSEEE
+218 ARLIPVVKRVSKE
-232 VHRLGGPSLD
+232 VQRLGGPSLD

-251 KLQAARM
+251 KLEAARM

-285 LGTYFPAR
+285 LGTYFPKR
-293 GGRMESRKRW
+293 VDSVESRKRW
-303 MLSGLSIK
+303 MLSGLSLK
-311 GQIGVDDG
+311 GEIGIDDG
-319 AARVLQRRH
+319 AARVLQRRN
-328 GSLLPAGIVATDG
+328 GSLLPAGITQANG
-341 AFRRGDLVSI
+341 MFGRGDLVSI
-351 VDGESVQVGLGITN
+351 VNGKSVQVGLGITN
-365 YSARE
+365 YSAAE
-370 VAEIKGKHSRHI
+370 VAAIKGKHSRHI